1 MYDSPDISVVIPV
14 FNERENLRPLYEG
27 IREVLDDMGR
37 TWELLFVDDGST
49 DGSYAVQQD
58 IALLDGHVRVVRL
71 RRNFGQTAAMSAGFD
86 HARGEIIITMD
97 GDLQNDPTDIPMLV
111 ETLETGY
118 DIVSGWRKG
127 RKDPLISKRF
137 PSFISNKVASWV
149 TGVKLHDYGC
159 TLKAYRKE
167 ILDEIH
173 LYGELHRFIPA
184 LAGAIGATV
193 GEVEVKHHAR
203 TNGKS
208 KYGVGRLLRGFLDI
222 LSLKLLISYSTRPMQ
237 IFGGLG
243 MLSILMGILSAGA
256 TVFMKLAVGTNMTGN
271 PLLYMTILAV
281 LVGIQ
286 FITMG
291 FLGEI
296 NIRTYHESVKK
307 PIYVIREVI
316 GENSEK
322 LALMR

>member
-14 FNERENLRPLYEG
+14 FNERENLRPLFEG
-27 IREVLDDMGR
+27 IREVLNDMGR

-86 HARGEIIITMD
+86 HAQGEIIITMD

-184 LAGAIGATV
+184 LAGAIGARV

-307 PIYVIREVI
+307 PIYVIRDVI
-316 GENSEK
+316 GEKSEK

>member
-86 HARGEIIITMD
+86 HAQGEIIITMD

-184 LAGAIGATV
+184 LAGAIGARV

-256 TVFMKLAVGTNMTGN
+256 TVFMKLAIGTNMTGN

-316 GENSEK
+316 GEKSEK

>member
-86 HARGEIIITMD
+86 HAQGEIIITMD

-184 LAGAIGATV
+184 LAGAIGARV

-307 PIYVIREVI
+307 PIYVIRDVI
-316 GENSEK
+316 GEKSEK

>member
-14 FNERENLRPLYEG
+14 FNERENLRPLFEG
-27 IREVLDDMGR
+27 IREVLNDMGR

-58 IALLDGHVRVVRL
+58 LALLDGHVRVVRL

-86 HARGEIIITMD
+86 HAQGEIIITMD

-184 LAGAIGATV
+184 LAGAIGARV

-256 TVFMKLAVGTNMTGN
+256 TVFMKLAIGTNMTGN

-307 PIYVIREVI
+307 PIYVIRDVI
-316 GENSEK
+316 GEKSEK

>member
-14 FNERENLRPLYEG
+14 FNERENLRPLFEG

-86 HARGEIIITMD
+86 HAQGEIIITMD

-184 LAGAIGATV
+184 LAGAIGARV

-203 TNGKS
+203 RNGKS

-256 TVFMKLAVGTNMTGN
+256 TVFMKLAIGTNMTGN

-307 PIYVIREVI
+307 PIYVIRDVI
-316 GENSEK
+316 GEKSEK

>member
-27 IREVLDDMGR
+27 IREVLNDMGR

-86 HARGEIIITMD
+86 HAQGEIIITMD

-184 LAGAIGATV
+184 LAGAIGARV

-307 PIYVIREVI
+307 PIYVIRDVI
-316 GENSEK
+316 GEKSEK

>member
-86 HARGEIIITMD
+86 HAQGEIIITMD

-184 LAGAIGATV
+184 LAGAIGARV

-203 TNGKS
+203 KNGKS

-307 PIYVIREVI
+307 PIYVIRDVI
-316 GENSEK
+316 GEKSEK

>member
-14 FNERENLRPLYEG
+14 FNERENLRPLFEG
-27 IREVLDDMGR
+27 IREVLNDMGR

-86 HARGEIIITMD
+86 HAQGEIIITMD

-184 LAGAIGATV
+184 LAGAIGARV

-256 TVFMKLAVGTNMTGN
+256 TVFMKLAIGTNMTGN
-271 PLLYMTILAV
+271 PLLYLTILAV

-307 PIYVIREVI
+307 PIYVIRDVI
-316 GENSEK
+316 GEKSEK

>member
-14 FNERENLRPLYEG
+14 FNERENLRPLFEG

-58 IALLDGHVRVVRL
+58 LALLDGHVRVVRL

-86 HARGEIIITMD
+86 HAQGEIIITMD

-184 LAGAIGATV
+184 LAGAIGARV

-243 MLSILMGILSAGA
+243 MLSILMGIFSAGA
-256 TVFMKLAVGTNMTGN
+256 TVTMKLAIGTNMTGN
-271 PLLYMTILAV
+271 PLLYLTILAV

-307 PIYVIREVI
+307 PIYVIRDVI
-316 GENSEK
+316 GEKSEK

>member
-86 HARGEIIITMD
+86 HAQGEIIITMD

-184 LAGAIGATV
+184 LAGAIGARV

-256 TVFMKLAVGTNMTGN
+256 TVFMKLAIGTNMTGN
-271 PLLYMTILAV
+271 PLLYLTILAV

-307 PIYVIREVI
+307 PIYVIRDVI
-316 GENSEK
+316 GEKSEK

>member
-58 IALLDGHVRVVRL
+58 LALLDGHVRVVRL

-86 HARGEIIITMD
+86 HAQGEIIITMD

-184 LAGAIGATV
+184 LAGAIGARV

-256 TVFMKLAVGTNMTGN
+256 TVFMKLAIGTNMTGN
-271 PLLYMTILAV
+271 PLLYLTILAV

-307 PIYVIREVI
+307 PIYVIRDVI
-316 GENSEK
+316 GEKSEK